1 MDLSVLLVASLLAD
15 APSGEGKPAIPPF
28 LLSRIEKASEQK
40 HPDWMLADT
49 ASMGR
54 LVIKYWKP
62 RKAQSAQSAGSSSTA
77 DRVSVQRCP
86 YGTAEEASQELRKSI
101 YLISAPMTGPIDDI
115 GDEAYLWANYGPGGA
130 SSIRWRYGRL
140 VVVVS
145 GPTLEVVQGFTDTL
159 AKELD
164 AYAVE
169 QRLRS
174 TGDTI
179 DPVCFIRS
187 CTSKRVWTRRV
198 I

>member
-1 MDLSVLLVASLLAD
+1 
-15 APSGEGKPAIPPF
+15 
-28 LLSRIEKASEQK
+28 
-40 HPDWMLADT
+40 
-49 ASMGR
+49 
-54 LVIKYWKP
+54 
-62 RKAQSAQSAGSSSTA
+62 
-77 DRVSVQRCP
+77 
-86 YGTAEEASQELRKSI
+86 
-101 YLISAPMTGPIDDI
+101 MTGPIDDI